1 MAVWDLVV
9 SGVLALLLVA
19 VIVASLRLDRA
30 LRYMRRDRGAFEDL
44 VSNLATANES
54 AAVVIRALRA
64 EADRAVLQVGERV
77 AEADRMATDL
87 SFLMDAADTAGSRL
101 EARLR
106 EAHSVRGA
114 TAAVADAPRESRIV
128 RAARMLR
135 AGLSVPRRA
144 PASAV
149 PSIPPAA
156 LPAAAV
162 KGLAA
167 SDAPVSDP
175 AVPPPPA
182 PPDGPVA
189 AAPAPA
195 SPGDPPSG
203 PLLRAGITLR
213 RRTNAAR
220 PADAIPPAARASA

>member
-1 MAVWDLVV
+1 MAIWDLVV
-9 SGVLALLLVA
+9 SGVLALLLV
-19 VIVASLRLDRA
+19 VMIVASLRLDRA

-44 VSNLATANES
+44 VSNLAIANES

-64 EADRAVLQVGERV
+64 EADRVVLQVGERV
-77 AEADRMATDL
+77 TEADRMATDL
-87 SFLMDAADTAGSRL
+87 SFLVDAADTAGSRL

-114 TAAVADAPRESRIV
+114 AAAVAPHESRIA

-135 AGLSVPRRA
+135 TGLSVPRHA

-149 PSIPPAA
+149 PPAPSPA
-156 LPAAAV
+156 LPAADV
-162 KGLAA
+162 TGLAA
-167 SDAPVSDP
+167 LDASVSDP
-175 AVPPPPA
+175 AAPPPPA
-182 PPDGPVA
+182 LPDGPGGV
-189 AAPAPA
+189 APAPA

-213 RRTNAAR
+213 RRANAVS